1 MTSLNGPALRRQWQK
16 LCLLA
21 VFLLLHS
28 LTVISRDNP
37 AEAME
42 ILREAPKPVS
52 VIYDT
57 DICSDCDD
65 VGALAMLHAMADAG
79 EVELLAVMV
88 SARDEYAAACTDA
101 INTFFGR
108 PDLPVG
114 NQPIF
119 APRESRYTRVIA
131 KEYPHD
137 LKSGKD
143 APDSAKLYRRILA
156 GQPDRSV
163 TIITVG
169 YATNVRNLLAT
180 GPDEISPLSGPELV
194 AKKVHLYAA
203 GGNGA
208 GALPDGKAGFNYQ
221 QDLEAAKYE
230 VEHFPRSV
238 PMVYAGGA
246 GNAVR
251 TGPRLSTET
260 SDGHIVRRCYE
271 LHFQGRSPWA
281 RPSWDQL
288 RVLYGVRGLGDNFTA
303 SERGTVSL
311 DMHQGRIRFKP
322 DKEGNCYW
330 LKLAKPG
337 AQVAREIEDL
347 MVHIPIARPS
357 SVKSP

>member
-1 MTSLNGPALRRQWQK
+1 MGSCFAPATGK
-16 LCLLA
+16 E
-21 VFLLLHS
+21 
-28 LTVISRDNP
+28 ISHEHPR
-37 AEAME
+37 
-42 ILREAPKPVS
+42 PVR

-65 VGALAMLHAMADAG
+65 TGALGMLHTMADEG

-88 SARDEYAAACTDA
+88 SAREEYSAACTNV
-101 INTFFGR
+101 INTYFGR

-119 APRESRYTRVIA
+119 APRDSRYTQVIA
-131 KEYPHD
+131 NEYPHD

-194 AKKVHLYAA
+194 AKKVRLYAA
-203 GGNGA
+203 GGNGS

-230 VEHFPRSV
+230 VEHFPRNV
-238 PMVYAGGA
+238 PMVYAGGP

-260 SDGHIVRRCYE
+260 PEDHFIRRCYE
-271 LHFQGRSPWA
+271 LHFQGRSPWS

-288 RVLYGVRGLGDNFTA
+288 
-303 SERGTVSL
+303 
-311 DMHQGRIRFKP
+311 
-322 DKEGNCYW
+322 
-330 LKLAKPG
+330 
-337 AQVAREIEDL
+337 
-347 MVHIPIARPS
+347 
-357 SVKSP
+357 